1 MEKQQKKSFLGNANT
16 ISLNL
21 LTLIWFIKIG
31 EIMNNKYQDCKR
43 QFIQLSK
50 SRYAEANLKD
60 KDIQDEIILGFY
72 HKDGGTTGEF
82 SIKWIQLGNKFTPKV
97 EMFND
102 SWSLFQGF
110 KDLFEAMVK
119 LDNTEITPD
128 KFVVFLEKLGIEN
141 ATETKQK

>member
-1 MEKQQKKSFLGNANT
+1 
-16 ISLNL
+16 
-21 LTLIWFIKIG
+21 
-31 EIMNNKYQDCKR
+31 MNNKYQDCKR

-97 EMFND
+97 EMLND
-102 SWSLFQGF
+102 YSWSLFQGF

-128 KFVVFLEKLGIEN
+128 KFVIFLEKLGIEN

>member
-1 MEKQQKKSFLGNANT
+1 
-16 ISLNL
+16 
-21 LTLIWFIKIG
+21 
-31 EIMNNKYQDCKR
+31 
-43 QFIQLSK
+43 
-50 SRYAEANLKD
+50 
-60 KDIQDEIILGFY
+60 
-72 HKDGGTTGEF
+72 
-82 SIKWIQLGNKFTPKV
+82 
-97 EMFND
+97 MFND

>member
-1 MEKQQKKSFLGNANT
+1 
-16 ISLNL
+16 
-21 LTLIWFIKIG
+21 
-31 EIMNNKYQDCKR
+31 MNNKYQDCKR

-60 KDIQDEIILGFY
+60 KDIQDEITLGFY

-141 ATETKQK
+141 ATETKQKYMQ